1 MFHQHFSSD
10 FFFEVPA
17 VLDVITSFRW
27 VKSLVLKSG
36 ARLAQNTKGE
46 RWCFILYLCLV
57 AWFIV
62 LLIFHDRAFCRILPT
77 VGLRS
82 CLFLRKNSRKQSKKP
97 KRCLQLKYL
106 RLVLSYSSYTALYG
120 LFPEKQGTV
129 NSLSTVLKDFVQVW
143 YWYKEHRIFLQSSVV
158 FLEMCT
164 QLYFIPTLTTEL
176 NVYFSLVLF
185 RPAHPSRN
193 GTIPSKLFFWKKNIV
208 FLSRICFR
216 LLRVNFRAFFLTFSV
231 SCPCTLF
238 VLE

>member
-10 FFFEVPA
+10 FFFEIPA

-106 RLVLSYSSYTALYG
+106 RLVLSYSYTALYG

-143 YWYKEHRIFLQSSVV
+143 YWYKEHRFFLQSSVV

-193 GTIPSKLFFWKKNIV
+193 GTIPSKLFFLEKNLFSPRVYVSGYFASISV
-208 FLSRICFR
+208 RFSLRFR
-216 LLRVNFRAFFLTFSV
+216 FHALAHCLY
-231 SCPCTLF
+231 
-238 VLE
+238 

>member
-1 MFHQHFSSD
+1 M
-10 FFFEVPA
+10 
-17 VLDVITSFRW
+17 
-27 VKSLVLKSG
+27 
-36 ARLAQNTKGE
+36 
-46 RWCFILYLCLV
+46 
-57 AWFIV
+57 
-62 LLIFHDRAFCRILPT
+62 LIFHDRAFCRILPT

-193 GTIPSKLFFWKKNIV
+193 GTIPSKLFFLEKNPFSPRVYVSGYFASISV
-208 FLSRICFR
+208 RFSLRFR
-216 LLRVNFRAFFLTFSV
+216 FHALAHCLY
-231 SCPCTLF
+231 
-238 VLE
+238 

>member
-1 MFHQHFSSD
+1 M
-10 FFFEVPA
+10 
-17 VLDVITSFRW
+17 
-27 VKSLVLKSG
+27 
-36 ARLAQNTKGE
+36 
-46 RWCFILYLCLV
+46 
-57 AWFIV
+57 
-62 LLIFHDRAFCRILPT
+62 
-77 VGLRS
+77 GLRS

-193 GTIPSKLFFWKKNIV
+193 GTIPSKLFFFGKKSV
-208 FLSRICFR
+208 FPSRICFR

>member
-1 MFHQHFSSD
+1 M
-10 FFFEVPA
+10 
-17 VLDVITSFRW
+17 
-27 VKSLVLKSG
+27 
-36 ARLAQNTKGE
+36 
-46 RWCFILYLCLV
+46 
-57 AWFIV
+57 
-62 LLIFHDRAFCRILPT
+62 LIFHDRAFCRILPT

-120 LFPEKQGTV
+120 LFPEKQRTV

-193 GTIPSKLFFWKKNIV
+193 GTIPSKLFFLEK
-208 FLSRICFR
+208 ICFPLAYMFQATSR
-216 LLRVNFRAFFLTFSV
+216 QF
-231 SCPCTLF
+231 PCVFPYVFGFMPLHTVCIRIKTTLF
-238 VLE
+238 KAIPS

>member
-10 FFFEVPA
+10 FFFEIPA
-17 VLDVITSFRW
+17 VLEVITSFRW

-36 ARLAQNTKGE
+36 ARPHTKG
-46 RWCFILYLCLV
+46 LV

-193 GTIPSKLFFWKKNIV
+193 GTIPSKLFFLEKNLFSPRLYVSGYFASISV
-208 FLSRICFR
+208 RFSLRFR
-216 LLRVNFRAFFLTFSV
+216 FHALAHCLY
-231 SCPCTLF
+231 
-238 VLE
+238 

>member
-10 FFFEVPA
+10 FFFEIPV
-17 VLDVITSFRW
+17 VLEVITSFRW

-193 GTIPSKLFFWKKNIV
+193 GTIPSKLFFLEKNLFSPRVYVSGYFASISV
-208 FLSRICFR
+208 RFSLRFR
-216 LLRVNFRAFFLTFSV
+216 FHALAHCLY
-231 SCPCTLF
+231 
-238 VLE
+238 

>member
-10 FFFEVPA
+10 FFFEIPA
-17 VLDVITSFRW
+17 VLDVISSFRW

-129 NSLSTVLKDFVQVW
+129 NSVLKDFVQVW

-193 GTIPSKLFFWKKNIV
+193 GTIPSKLFFWEKNPFSPRVYVSGYFASISV
-208 FLSRICFR
+208 RFSLRFR
-216 LLRVNFRAFFLTFSV
+216 FHALAHCLY
-231 SCPCTLF
+231 
-238 VLE
+238 

>member
-10 FFFEVPA
+10 FFFEIPA
-17 VLDVITSFRW
+17 VLEVITSFRW

-36 ARLAQNTKGE
+36 ARLAQNTKG
-46 RWCFILYLCLV
+46 LV
-57 AWFIV
+57 AWIIV

-164 QLYFIPTLTTEL
+164 QRYFIPTLTTEL

-185 RPAHPSRN
+185 RPVHPSRN
-193 GTIPSKLFFWKKNIV
+193 GTIPSKLFFLEKNLFSPRVYVSGYFASISV
-208 FLSRICFR
+208 RFSLRFR
-216 LLRVNFRAFFLTFSV
+216 FHALAHCLY
-231 SCPCTLF
+231 
-238 VLE
+238 

>member
-1 MFHQHFSSD
+1 M
-10 FFFEVPA
+10 
-17 VLDVITSFRW
+17 
-27 VKSLVLKSG
+27 
-36 ARLAQNTKGE
+36 
-46 RWCFILYLCLV
+46 
-57 AWFIV
+57 
-62 LLIFHDRAFCRILPT
+62 
-77 VGLRS
+77 GLRS

-129 NSLSTVLKDFVQVW
+129 NSVLKDFVQVW

-164 QLYFIPTLTTEL
+164 QLYFTPTLTTEL

-193 GTIPSKLFFWKKNIV
+193 GTIPSKLFFWEKNPFSPRVYVSGYFASISV
-208 FLSRICFR
+208 RFSLRFR
-216 LLRVNFRAFFLTFSV
+216 FHALAHCLY
-231 SCPCTLF
+231 
-238 VLE
+238 